1 MSEFQGKN
9 VVVTGASS
17 GIGWQAACMFARAS
31 ARVLAHYNRNAEG
44 AAALAAEGEV
54 FTVQSDLA
62 AASGIG
68 PLKAAVQ
75 EHLDGRVD
83 ILVNNAGS
91 LVRRAKFLELD
102 EKLWDTVLELNLKS
116 VYLCCRAFLP
126 GMVERKEGAI
136 INVSSIAGRNGG
148 GPGAIA
154 YATAKGA
161 LITFTKGLAR
171 EFAPLGIRINAV
183 APGVIDTNYHRQ
195 FSTSAMLDSFTAATP
210 LGRMG
215 TAEEVAEVVVF
226 LASSRAAFLVGETI
240 EINGGM
246 LMD

>member
-1 MSEFQGKN
+1 MSEFAGKN

-17 GIGWQAACMFARAS
+17 GIGWQAARMFAGAG
-31 ARVLAHYNRNAEG
+31 ARVLAHYHRNAEG
-44 AAALAAEGEV
+44 AAALAAEGEA
-54 FTVQSDLA
+54 FTVQSDMA
-62 AASGIG
+62 AASGVE

-171 EFAPLGIRINAV
+171 EFAPLGIRVNAV

-226 LASSRAAFLVGETI
+226 LASSRATFLVGETI